1 MYKLVTG
8 DSSAYALS
16 ILPFEGTVEKRG
28 VQKKV
33 ICLAFGAEIDTLAK
47 VKEICTDELKMAT
60 VTVYEDSIQV
70 RELKDYTILEQITT
84 ATVTVDGKDV
94 EVLMAKMSKSTTIP
108 EQIGA
113 LEDQVK
119 SLEEAKTQLEGL
131 NKDLSERVGT
141 LQSENKNLGDKVT
154 ILEKSNKELTESLT
168 VVNALR
174 ETTSSNTND
183 ITVIKAKLGDVNE
196 DELGLEDLKAYRV
209 AKSKLNLADYL
220 EVTKITST
228 AHQGV
233 AAEYS
238 ITQEKQSQLMA
249 VIMMCTLNP
258 EYKPSWNAA
267 GAVCTYDWTVDEL
280 QLLAADIEE
289 FVRPLVSM
297 QQTMEVE
304 IMLAATIEEVKAIS
318 IEFGNVVVEPEVEEP
333 VEEETPVEGSEE

>member
-70 RELKDYTILEQITT
+70 RELKDYTVLEQITT
-84 ATVTVDGKDV
+84 ATVSVDGKDV
-94 EVLMAKMSKSTTIP
+94 EVLMAKLSKSTTIP
-108 EQIGA
+108 EQISN

-119 SLEEAKTQLEGL
+119 SLESAKTTLEGANKEL
-131 NKDLSERVGT
+131 SEKLTNLQTANKD
-141 LQSENKNLGDKVT
+141 LGDKVT
-154 ILEKSNKELTESLT
+154 VLESANKELKETLT
-168 VVNALR
+168 VVNSLQ
-174 ETTSSNTND
+174 ETTSSNTSD
-183 ITVIKAKLGDVNE
+183 ISIIKAKLGDVNE
-196 DELGLEDLKAYRV
+196 DELELEDLKAYRV
-209 AKSKLNLADYL
+209 AKSKVNLANYL
-220 EVTKITST
+220 EVTKIKSS

-233 AAEYS
+233 EAEYS

-249 VIMMCTLNP
+249 VIMMGTLNP
-258 EYKPSWNAA
+258 AYQPSWNAA

-280 QLLAADIEE
+280 QLLAADIEA
-289 FVRPLVSM
+289 FVRPLVSA

-304 IMLAATIEEVKAIS
+304 IMSATTIEEVKAIN
-318 IEFGNVVVEPEVEEP
+318 ITFGEVVEEP
-333 VEEETPVEGSEE
+333 EIEEPVVEETPVEGSEE

>member
-119 SLEEAKTQLEGL
+119 SLETAKTNLEGL

-141 LQSENKNLGDKVT
+141 LQSENKNLGEKVT

-196 DELGLEDLKAYRV
+196 DELGLEDLKEYRV
-209 AKSKLNLADYL
+209 AKSKLNLAAYL
-220 EVTKITST
+220 EATKITST

-258 EYKPSWNAA
+258 SYQPSWNAA
-267 GAVCTYDWTVDEL
+267 GAVCTYDWTIDEL
-280 QLLAADIEE
+280 QLLAADIEA
-289 FVRPLVSM
+289 FVRPLVSI

-304 IMLAATIEEVKAIS
+304 IMSAATIEDVKAIS
-318 IEFGNVVVEPEVEEP
+318 IEFGDAVVEEP